1 MIKEKIYLTFLLFK
15 KDILFLFREK
25 ISFFVPIV
33 FGFVCS
39 VFLSFAIP
47 GNQNSITIMWVV
59 LIFSSFFSA
68 IEIIRIETEEGAIDG
83 LINSPVDNGVIFV
96 SKFLTMYFLF
106 LILSLILLL
115 LFVFFAN
122 LNFSARLIFGLFI
135 SGIGICSLSVLFSS
149 FIVGENIKIPIYILL
164 LPLFIPPVVSS
175 SLGSSD
181 WIKISF
187 GFSIINFLFSFA
199 LFEVKKSI

>member
-1 MIKEKIYLTFLLFK
+1 MIFLLFK

-39 VFLSFAIP
+39 IFLSFAIP
-47 GNQNSITIMWVV
+47 GNQNSIAIMWVV
-59 LIFSSFFSA
+59 LIFSSFFPA
-68 IEIIRIETEEGAIDG
+68 VEIMRIETEEGAIDG
-83 LINSPVDNGVIFV
+83 LINSPVDNGIIFI

-106 LILSLILLL
+106 LILSLILLF

-122 LNFSARLIFGLFI
+122 LNFSLKLVFGFFVSGFGI
-135 SGIGICSLSVLFSS
+135 SSLSVLFSS
-149 FIVGENIKIPIYILL
+149 FLVDENVKIPIYILL

-175 SLGSSD
+175 SIGSSD

-187 GFSIINFLFSFA
+187 GFSVINFLFSFA
-199 LFEVKKSI
+199 LFEVKK